1 MTILDDIIAEKRKE
15 VAELKKTYVPGEKFK
30 NRAAKTLYEMFME
43 SDHMNILAEIKRA
56 SPSKGIIN
64 PDVDPPA
71 QARQYAEYGAGGIS
85 VLTDQ
90 PFFKGTMED
99 LLAVRESVQVPL
111 LNKDFII
118 DPIQIDRAKD
128 HGANVI
134 LLIVAALTKKEL
146 HDLYQYATNQQLEVL
161 VEVHNEEE
169 MDVAKELGAKII
181 GINNRNL
188 KTFEVDLAITER
200 LADKVD
206 ASETL
211 IISESGIVNT
221 ADVDRVKKAGGRA
234 ILVGETMMRSGNLE
248 DTFNQLRI
256 PL

>member
-15 VAELKKTYVPGEKFK
+15 VANLKETYKPGKK
-30 NRAAKTLYEMFME
+30 YTNSATKGLYEMFMQA
-43 SDHMNILAEIKRA
+43 DHMSILAEIKRA
-56 SPSKGIIN
+56 SPSKGVIN
-64 PDVDPPA
+64 PNVDPPA

-85 VLTDQ
+85 VLTDR
-90 PFFKGTMED
+90 PFFQGMMED
-99 LLAVRESVQVPL
+99 LQAVRESVQVPL

-134 LLIVAALTKKEL
+134 LLIVAALSEKEL
-146 HDLYQYATNQQLEVL
+146 HDLYGYAKGENLEVL

-169 MDVAKELGAKII
+169 MDIANQLGANII

-188 KTFEVDLAITER
+188 KTFEVDLAVTER
-200 LADKVD
+200 LADKVN
-206 ASETL
+206 AAETL

-221 ADVDRVKKAGGRA
+221 SDVERVKKAGGRG